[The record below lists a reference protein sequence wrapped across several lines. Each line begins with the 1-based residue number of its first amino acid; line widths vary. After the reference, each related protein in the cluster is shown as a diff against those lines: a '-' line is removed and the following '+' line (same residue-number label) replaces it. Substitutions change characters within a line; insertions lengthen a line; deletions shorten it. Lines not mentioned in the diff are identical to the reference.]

1 MENNIKA
8 AIIVTIKNKLPLY
21 RDGIIAEK
29 IELIELNEVGF
40 NLVAQK
46 DLYKIGDKAIF
57 IQPDYCLSDI
67 SLFENFIR
75 PNGDETKSM
84 LGKIEGVPKRIRAK
98 KFNFTKEINGSD
110 KIYSNGI
117 LLPIIEVQNYLDKV
131 DLYDKLLPNWSNL
144 NDLLN
149 ITKYEE
155 PDNGKLNI
163 SKSSTFPSNVYKTDE
178 TNILNL
184 KNKIEFPIR
193 LIGTKKIDGSSIT
206 FGFIDNKP
214 IICSRNISKPLTYK
228 KQIGHR
234 QKTFLE
240 KLIFWKKI
248 DLRVFKEVEN
258 NQDDFVKYAKPILDN
273 LKDNIERNILFRGEL
288 SGGTLKGSGNKNN
301 PERLEKPNI
310 KIFDVNFLDGNNVFK
325 KANHINFIATCENYD
340 LEIAPIIFDKTFE
353 SFEELIIEC
362 KNYFNNNLIEGI
374 VVKNFEST
382 FSAKIMND
390 EYDSKK

>member
-1 MENNIKA
+1 MNVTQ
-8 AIIVTIKNKLPLY
+8 IVTIKNKLPLY

-40 NLVAQK
+40 DLIAQK

-67 SLFENFIR
+67 LLFESFIR

-84 LGKIEGVPKRIRAK
+84 LGKIEGVPRRIRAK

-110 KIYSNGI
+110 KVYSNGI
-117 LLPIIEVQNYLDKV
+117 LLPIIEVKNYLADNKE
-131 DLYDKLLPNWSNL
+131 DLYDKLLPDWSNL
-144 NDLLN
+144 TELLN

-163 SKSSTFPSNVYKTDE
+163 GKSSAFPLNVYKTDE

-214 IICSRNISKPLTYK
+214 IVCSRNMSKPLTYK

-258 NQDDFVKYAKPILDN
+258 DQDDFVKYAKPILDN
-273 LKDNIERNILFRGEL
+273 LKDKTKSNILFRGEL
-288 SGGTLKGSGNKNN
+288 SGGSLKGSGNKNN

-310 KIFDVNFLDGNNVFK
+310 KIFDVNFLDRNNIFK
-325 KANHINFIATCENYD
+325 KANRINFIATCKSYD
-340 LEIAPIIFDKTFE
+340 LETVPIIFDKTFE

-362 KNYFNNNLIEGI
+362 KKYFKENLVEGI
-374 VVKNFEST
+374 VVKNYDST
-382 FSAKIMND
+382 FSAKVMND